1 MMRALTRYVP
11 RKYRTTVLRVAL
23 ATTAF
28 IGLCLLMSGDQSLTG
43 TGREDESL
51 FRFDYE
57 ENGDLGLD
65 ETKFLYGGD
74 DDSQQAVAPAQHR
87 AENAE
92 KLAGKEAGSNFTLEP
107 LLDPKV
113 YEYFNDEEL
122 RPWFEKP
129 APNPAGAGEY
139 GKAFRVAASNDE
151 ISRKV
156 KQGWE
161 KHAFNHYA
169 CDQISL
175 HRHIQDNRDKECRER
190 RWRKPIPTTSV
201 IIIFHNEAWC
211 ALLRTV
217 HSVLETSPKVAL
229 KEIIL
234 VDDASTFDDLKKQLD
249 DYVKDLQIVNI
260 IRLPERA
267 GLIRAR
273 LAGAGAAEGDV
284 LTFLDSHCECA
295 PNWLEPLLERI
306 AEDPTRVVCPVI
318 EVIDADTFA
327 MSLTPARHVPIGAFG
342 WGLEF
347 RWATQPGNKGMEIQ
361 KRKRDETFTT
371 PVMAGAAFTIKKD
384 YFNDIG
390 LYDLAM
396 DGIGSENIELSFRVW
411 ICGGSVE
418 INPCSRVGHIGR
430 KRKPHQR
437 GGEEDAVIRNKMTIA
452 ETWMD
457 QYKWMF
463 YRRSPRARQLEI
475 PDVSERKA
483 FLEGMGCG
491 NFEWF
496 MTEVYPDLYI
506 VPYKEIILHGEIRCS
521 SNEVYCLESNNIHGN
536 PGSVV
541 DITKCRG
548 TGKGQYYELTDE
560 GEIRQNTISELC
572 LTAHGCEVWTEK
584 CRHPWHD
591 VPESQKWILLPDGHI
606 YHPQTNLCLTA
617 NIKKLSVTLL
627 KCVKQGTSQLW
638 KLGQQDGYEEDHS
651 EDGAL
656 VGEILEAII
665 VPKRTNTT
673 TAPNEKEAV

>member
-327 MSLTPARHVPIGAFG
+327 MSLTPARSVQRGILSWSLNFNWAPQERPS
-342 WGLEF
+342 GLESD
-347 RWATQPGNKGMEIQ
+347 AAIQ
-361 KRKRDETFTT
+361 SPT
-371 PVMAGAAFTIKKD
+371 MAGGLFAMSKK
-384 YFNDIG
+384 YFEFLG
-390 LYDLAM
+390 TYDRDMLVW
-396 DGIGSENIELSFRVW
+396 GGENIEMSIRVW
-411 ICGGSVE
+411 TCGGTLE
-418 INPCSRVGHIGR
+418 IHPCSHVGHVFR
-430 KRKPHQR
+430 KRAPYSHP
-437 GGEEDAVIRNKMTIA
+437 GGSDIITRNSKRVA
-452 ETWMD
+452 EVWLD
-457 QYKWMF
+457 EYKEQYYK
-463 YRRSPRARQLEI
+463 RVARARKVDAGDLSHRQKLRE
-475 PDVSERKA
+475 DLKCHK
-483 FLEGMGCG
+483 FQWYLK
-491 NFEWF
+491 N
-496 MTEVYPDLYI
+496 VYPDLYA
-506 VPYKEIILHGEIRCS
+506 PPKEDILKSGEWHNMEKGGKFCLDSGNAEGKIGIKTNMYVCHGMGVNQDFEYTRQGEIRH
-521 SNEVYCLESNNIHGN
+521 NYV
-536 PGSVV
+536 
-541 DITKCRG
+541 K
-548 TGKGQYYELTDE
+548 
-560 GEIRQNTISELC
+560 ELC
-572 LTAHGCEVWTEK
+572 LQPEGSSVVTKNCPYPKSA
-584 CRHPWHD
+584 
-591 VPESQKWILLPDGHI
+591 VPVEQKWVITPDGQVKHVMS
-606 YHPQTNLCLTA
+606 N
-617 NIKKLSVTLL
+617 
-627 KCVKQGTSQLW
+627 KCV
-638 KLGQQDGYEEDHS
+638 
-651 EDGAL
+651 
-656 VGEILEAII
+656 
-665 VPKRTNTT
+665 
-673 TAPNEKEAV
+673 EAVDTNVLLQPCNDRPSQRWTIKSLQGR